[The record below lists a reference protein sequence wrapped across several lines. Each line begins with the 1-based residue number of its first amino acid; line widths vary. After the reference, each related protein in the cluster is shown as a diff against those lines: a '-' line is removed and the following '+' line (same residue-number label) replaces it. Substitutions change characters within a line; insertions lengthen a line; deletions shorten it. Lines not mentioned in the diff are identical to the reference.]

1 MGIMA
6 KKKASNTVNGKAFE
20 YACLNALR
28 KRLQFHNV
36 QVIEAASKALA
47 TAEKAYDTIEQEER
61 INLDNAAET
70 AVSLLVPLEPK
81 LMYGS
86 GTLLLKIAA
95 DAAAIGV
102 DGDVRDV
109 LCVRSE
115 EGADGWTIGMSC
127 KHNHEAL
134 RHPRITEKKD
144 FGADWIGIHCS
155 RAFMEE
161 ITPVTDSL
169 ISYGENKVLWR
180 NGDRKWDRDYVP
192 ILSAYMKEI
201 QCLCSAYEN
210 VPEKLLSYFFGAND
224 FYKIIMKTSA
234 RTTTI
239 EGFNMHGTLNQSA
252 GKKKAMTR
260 VPVVKMPTRL
270 IDAAFKTTSSGPS
283 KTTIIL
289 TFDGGWAI
297 SMRLHNKDDIAK
309 PTSLAWDV
317 KLEGLPPSTYVNTH
331 SWDE

>member
-1 MGIMA
+1 MA

-155 RAFMEE
+155 RVFMEE

-180 NGDRKWDRDYVP
+180 NVGRKWDRYYVP

-201 QCLCSAYEN
+201 QRLCSAYEN

>member
-1 MGIMA
+1 MEIMA
-6 KKKASNTVNGKAFE
+6 KKKASNTINGKAFE

-28 KRLQFHNV
+28 KRLHFHNV
-36 QVIEAASKALA
+36 QVIEAASKALT
-47 TAEKAYDTIEQEER
+47 TAEKAYNTIEQEER

-81 LMYGS
+81 LMHGS

-134 RHPRITEKKD
+134 RHPRVTEKKD

-155 RAFMEE
+155 QEFMEE
-161 ITPVTDSL
+161 ITPITDSL
-169 ISYGENKVLWR
+169 VSYGKNKVLWKTI
-180 NGDRKWDRDYVP
+180 DRKWDRYYVP
-192 ILSAYMKEI
+192 ILSAYLKEI
-201 QCLCSAYEN
+201 QRLCASN
-210 VPEKLLSYFFGAND
+210 KDVPEKLLSYFFGAND
-224 FYKIIMKTSA
+224 FYKIIMKSSA

-239 EGFNMHGTLNQSA
+239 EGFNMHGTLNQNV

-260 VPVVKMPTRL
+260 VPVIKMPTRL
-270 IDAAFKTTSSGPS
+270 IDAAFKATSSGPS